1 MHFTRYTP
9 MNNIKNVFFTAV
21 YLFSSALLSAQTE
34 VVKVVKLDEFVVS
47 AGIDDFSVE
56 EFVNQVKNDTT
67 FYQAFLNLLYFPHEM
82 TGAVAVFNKDESEK
96 GTLQRRAVQHL
107 SDDEKMNV
115 EITFEKTNGN
125 IKNRK
130 GEWKY
135 LTAEMYDEIF
145 FPEGE
150 QKANN
155 VIDKR
160 EQELV
165 GGSKIEKHKA
175 QLKRMMFN
183 PGAEIENV
191 PFIGDKMAIF
201 EDYMVPY
208 YDYNIFM
215 ANREGKA
222 CIAFSCVVKEGME
235 KDVVIQD
242 LTSYFDTDTKEVLA
256 REYRLAHKTL
266 VFDFDISMKVE
277 NKQLNGWLLPAKIW
291 YSGYWNAVFMKREII
306 TFELR
311 NTSYQTEVGR
321 YTAKP

>member
-1 MHFTRYTP
+1 
-9 MNNIKNVFFTAV
+9 MNIITSAFFTA
-21 YLFSSALLSAQTE
+21 FCLLSIAVVQAQTE
-34 VVKVVKLDEFVVS
+34 VIKVVKLDEFVVS
-47 AGIDDFSVE
+47 AGLDNFSVE
-56 EFVNQVKNDTT
+56 DFVNQVKDDTT
-67 FYQAFLNLLYFPHEM
+67 FYQAFLNLRYFPHQM
-82 TGAVAVFNKDESEK
+82 TGAVAVFNKDDSEK

-107 SDDEKMNV
+107 SVDEKMNV
-115 EITFEKTNGN
+115 EITFEKTNGK
-125 IKNRK
+125 IKDRK

-145 FPEGE
+145 FPKGE
-150 QKANN
+150 QKVNN
-155 VIDKR
+155 TIDTR

-191 PFIGDKMAIF
+191 PINGDKMAMF
-201 EDYMVPY
+201 EDHMVPFT
-208 YDYNIFM
+208 DYTIFM
-215 ANREGKA
+215 ASRAGKE

-235 KDVVIQD
+235 KKVVIQD
-242 LTSYFDTDTKEVLA
+242 LTSYFDTDTKDVLA
-256 REYRLAHKTL
+256 REYRLAHNTL

-277 NKQLNGWLLPAKIW
+277 NKQQNGWLLPEKIW
-291 YSGYWNAVFMKREII
+291 YSGYWNAAFMKREII

-321 YTAKP
+321 YASKP